1 MASDNFLYICI
12 AASDRDPAA
21 SAAARIICKPDAA
34 REGINKLINYLQGI
48 NGGNYDA
55 KVFVALAGANT
66 GTAGTGTIVCTQ
78 ANATANDTVTIGS
91 TVLTVKASP
100 STDPKLGE
108 FAAGADD
115 TACGDNLAAA
125 INAHPDFKGFLTA
138 AAVTGTVTITLTDK
152 GLHANL
158 LNFSTSD
165 ATAFAVT
172 SPTNGAE
179 GTLHSQLRCYRR
191 GF

>member
-1 MASDNFLYICI
+1 MASDNVLYIVVVG
-12 AASDRDPAA
+12 SDRDPANSVA
-21 SAAARIICKPDAA
+21 QRLIRKSDQARD
-34 REGINKLINYLQGI
+34 GIVATANYLNAI
-48 NGGNYDA
+48 AGGMYDA

-78 ANATANDTVTIGS
+78 ANATAGDTVTIGS
-91 TVLTVKASP
+91 TVFTVRASP
-100 STDPKLGE
+100 STDVKLGE
-108 FAAGADD
+108 FAPGADD

-125 INAHPDFKGFLTA
+125 INAHPDMKGYLTA
-138 AAVTGTVTITLTDK
+138 ANVTGTVTATFVDK

-158 LNFSTSD
+158 LNLATSD

-179 GTLHSQLRCYRR
+179 GTLHSGLRCYRK

>member
-1 MASDNFLYICI
+1 MSSDNVLYITI
-12 AASDRDPAA
+12 VGSDRDPAA
-21 SAAARIICKPDAA
+21 SIANRVLKKPDQA
-34 REGINKLINYLQGI
+34 REGCVALAAYLESIAAGS
-48 NGGNYDA
+48 YDA

-66 GTAGTGTIVCTQ
+66 GTAATGTIVCTQ
-78 ANATANDTVTIGS
+78 ANASDGDTVTIGS
-91 TVLTVKASP
+91 TVLTVRTSP

-108 FAAGADD
+108 FAPGASD

-125 INAHPDFKGFLTA
+125 INAHPAFKGFLTA
-138 AAVTGTVTITLTDK
+138 ANVTGTVTLTMTDK
-152 GLHANL
+152 GLHGNL

-179 GTLHSQLRCYRR
+179 GTLNSQLRCYRR

>member
-1 MASDNFLYICI
+1 MASDSVLYITVVG
-12 AASDRDPAA
+12 SDRDPAA
-21 SAAARIICKPDAA
+21 SVAARVICKSDSP
-34 REGINKLINYLQGI
+34 REGINKLINYLQGLA
-48 NGGNYDA
+48 GGNYDG

-66 GTAGTGTIVCTQ
+66 GTAGTGTIIATQ
-78 ANATANDTVTIGS
+78 ANATAGDTVTIGA
-91 TVLTVKASP
+91 TTLTVRASP

-108 FAAGADD
+108 FAAGASD

-138 AAVTGTVTITLTDK
+138 VNVTGTVTITLTDK